1 MSIINFADITP
12 EAVDTFPGR
21 AIVPAYTDT
30 PIPAWVENSIRA
42 NSPFA
47 LTVTRD
53 EAEVIARLIRE
64 YLNDAHKDLGFSRRV
79 NKMDL
84 NVEDSGD
91 EKVRMFIKLH
101 PRIKG
106 RGRRPVAHTNGDSH
120 PQNESAV
127 PAESPTPDKVTKSR
141 GATK

>member
-12 EAVDTFPGR
+12 EAVDTFPRR
-21 AIVPAYTDT
+21 AIAPAYADT
-30 PIPAWVENSIRA
+30 PIPVWIENSIRA

-64 YLNDAHKDLGFSRRV
+64 YLNDGHKDLGFSRRIV
-79 NKMDL
+79 KMDL
-84 NVEDSGD
+84 NGEDSGD

-120 PQNESAV
+120 PQNESTV
-127 PAESPTPDKVTKSR
+127 EPPTPDKVTKSR